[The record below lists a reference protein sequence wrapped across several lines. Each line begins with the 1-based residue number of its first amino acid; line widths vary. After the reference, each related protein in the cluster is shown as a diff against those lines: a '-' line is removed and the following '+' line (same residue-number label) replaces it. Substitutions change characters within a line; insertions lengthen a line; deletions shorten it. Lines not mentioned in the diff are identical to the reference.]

1 MVRGNKDFC
10 GKSIMFIEAR
20 DASLKKYVSL
30 RKEDLLGLCIILG
43 TFLA

>member
-1 MVRGNKDFC
+1 
-10 GKSIMFIEAR
+10 MFIEAR
-20 DASLKKYVSL
+20 AASLKKYVSL